1 MTTLLALHDG
11 DHAVQFDDDVAA
23 RLAGFELR
31 LLAGRVV
38 AIRENRFIDLQNLIA
53 GDGAF
58 TRDGDPHNLRRRNL
72 GTLHYEFGGHGELA
86 VRDAETDAAR
96 LAAALAG
103 ESARPPS
110 PAAPRSRVQAVRLSP
125 GDRLAFVPFEHA
137 RDVPNISADATHN
150 AATRLTLSHWP
161 ANRTPARYK
170 ANLSTQSVLRFAAER
185 ADAADVRHVTTDHF
199 DLDGLASVYGLIAP
213 DHALR
218 HQARLVELARFGD
231 FARGR
236 ADAAR
241 RLAFAL
247 DTVAARASREIG
259 ATDDESA
266 RVARLFRA
274 LLPALR
280 DLLDAPP
287 PEELWRDADRH
298 HAATEALLDHP
309 DAALEQHP
317 ALDLAVF
324 RLPAAPALRAGAA
337 RRYFGLSPIGFHN
350 RTPLSTL
357 AIVAHGDVVV
367 HQRYEGWVERVSAA
381 PRPRRDLSI
390 LARAL
395 RAAEPHA
402 CRWRY
407 DGVQHIMPRLGHDGA
422 QPSGVP
428 AETIVDELKRL
439 LAIAPAAWTPTPD
452 ARRRGDA
459 PSGRTASGALG

>member
-58 TRDGDPHNLRRRNL
+58 TRDGDPHDLRRRNL
-72 GTLHYEFGGHGELA
+72 GTLHYDFGGHGELA

-110 PAAPRSRVQAVRLSP
+110 PAAPRSRVQAVRLLP

-236 ADAAR
+236 SDAPRRAR
-241 RLAFAL
+241 R
-247 DTVAARASREIG
+247 
-259 ATDDESA
+259 
-266 RVARLFRA
+266 
-274 LLPALR
+274 
-280 DLLDAPP
+280 
-287 PEELWRDADRH
+287 
-298 HAATEALLDHP
+298 
-309 DAALEQHP
+309 
-317 ALDLAVF
+317 
-324 RLPAAPALRAGAA
+324 
-337 RRYFGLSPIGFHN
+337 
-350 RTPLSTL
+350 
-357 AIVAHGDVVV
+357 
-367 HQRYEGWVERVSAA
+367 A
-381 PRPRRDLSI
+381 PRP
-390 LARAL
+390 
-395 RAAEPHA
+395 
-402 CRWRY
+402 
-407 DGVQHIMPRLGHDGA
+407 PR
-422 QPSGVP
+422 
-428 AETIVDELKRL
+428 
-439 LAIAPAAWTPTPD
+439 
-452 ARRRGDA
+452 
-459 PSGRTASGALG
+459 